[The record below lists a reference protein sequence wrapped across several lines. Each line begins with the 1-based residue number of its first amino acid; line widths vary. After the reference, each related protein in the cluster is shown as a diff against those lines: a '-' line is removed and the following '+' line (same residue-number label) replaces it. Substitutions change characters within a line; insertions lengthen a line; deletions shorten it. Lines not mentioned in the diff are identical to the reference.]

1 MTTRILLFAT
11 YPTSSNGY
19 SKVAYELAKH
29 LSTKKDVSLT
39 YYGFQNFQRNP
50 VHDKE
55 RTLPDNVQIYDAFA
69 NEKNKQ
75 VGFGFEEITDFVT
88 LNKPDVC
95 IIYNDM
101 VVISNVIEQLKKIQN
116 RKFKIM
122 TYVDQV
128 YLCQKKEFINR
139 LNQDSDHVICFSKY
153 WEKCIKDQGL
163 TKPTSVL
170 EHGFNPMMHYP
181 IPKKLAR
188 LHFNLKPDDFIICN
202 LNRNQPRKRL
212 DIMIMAFAEV
222 VSRHL
227 GEPIKLLIGTAPT
240 GTWNLI
246 EIYER
251 ELKLR
256 DISLEDGLKHLIFI
270 DNPQSLTD
278 QDINILY
285 NVSDV
290 GLNTAMGEGWGLCN
304 FEAGAVGVPQ
314 IVPEIGGFLDFYSKE
329 CATLIKPKIHIYTDM
344 TTDGCPGCAQICD
357 PLDFADAID
366 RYYADDDLRK
376 EHGEEARKRILTNY
390 KWSNIGEKLYD
401 QIVGLVAPAPAPA
414 TAAPTPTKVSL
425 DQLEL
430 AAEKLKEPKS
440 KNTLR
445 EKLLKKRAQVDK
457 LLKDN
462 QAK

>member
-1 MTTRILLFAT
+1 
-11 YPTSSNGY
+11 
-19 SKVAYELAKH
+19 
-29 LSTKKDVSLT
+29 
-39 YYGFQNFQRNP
+39 
-50 VHDKE
+50 
-55 RTLPDNVQIYDAFA
+55 
-69 NEKNKQ
+69 
-75 VGFGFEEITDFVT
+75 
-88 LNKPDVC
+88 
-95 IIYNDM
+95 
-101 VVISNVIEQLKKIQN
+101 
-116 RKFKIM
+116 
-122 TYVDQV
+122 
-128 YLCQKKEFINR
+128 
-139 LNQDSDHVICFSKY
+139 
-153 WEKCIKDQGL
+153 
-163 TKPTSVL
+163 
-170 EHGFNPMMHYP
+170 
-181 IPKKLAR
+181 
-188 LHFNLKPDDFIICN
+188 
-202 LNRNQPRKRL
+202 
-212 DIMIMAFAEV
+212 
-222 VSRHL
+222 
-227 GEPIKLLIGTAPT
+227 LIGTAPT

-376 EHGEEARKRILTNY
+376 EHGEGARKRILTNY

-414 TAAPTPTKVSL
+414 TATAAPTATPTKVSL